1 MATSPD
7 SVSPK
12 SNDPLSRARA
22 IAPIVEANA
31 QQAQDDRTLPPE
43 TVKAMKQ
50 AGLFRVFQPR
60 AVGGDECDFETQI
73 AVAEEVSR
81 ADGSA
86 GWNVIANGPSVG
98 FAGAFLGD
106 DAVAELF
113 GEGNDYCF
121 GGQFAP
127 NGQGVAVDGGYRV
140 TGSWHFG
147 SGTGHSEY
155 VMGGFI
161 PLVDGAPPILPNGLP
176 DMRVACIPREEI
188 TFTDGWFV
196 MGLEGTGS
204 YDYECKD
211 VFVRESWTYPLF
223 TTEPKRGG
231 GMYRMGIFP
240 ITGAGHAAWA
250 LGVAR
255 RALDEINAMAREHT
269 RMGQTTVLAERPTF
283 QKDYIRAEA
292 ELRAARLLVVD
303 VFSEAHRKADSGD
316 EVGIEDRALMRT
328 AATYATETA
337 KDAVDMVHLAAGT
350 AAVRNGSVLQR
361 CFRDMH
367 TGSQHTFIGE
377 DTYLQSAEVLLGLRS
392 ESPAL

>member
-1 MATSPD
+1 MASLPNADVT
-7 SVSPK
+7 
-12 SNDPLSRARA
+12 SNDPLARARA

-31 QQAQDDRTLPPE
+31 QQAQDERTLPPE
-43 TVKAMKQ
+43 TVKAMKE
-50 AGLFRVFQPR
+50 AGIFRIFQPR
-60 AVGGDECDFETQI
+60 EVGGDECDFETQV
-73 AVAEEVSR
+73 AVAEEISR

-98 FAGAFLGD
+98 FAGAFLAD
-106 DAVAELF
+106 SAVAELF
-113 GEGNDYCF
+113 GEGKDYCF

-127 NGQGVAVDGGYRV
+127 NGQGAAVDGGYRI

-155 VMGGFI
+155 VMGGFF
-161 PLVDGAPPILPNGLP
+161 PLVDGAPSILPNGLP
-176 DMRVACIPREEI
+176 DMRVACFPREEI
-188 TFTDGWFV
+188 EFTDGWHV

-204 YDYECKD
+204 YDYQCDD
-211 VFVRESWTYPLF
+211 VFVHEDWTYPLF

-255 RALDEINAMAREHT
+255 RALDEINTMARGHT
-269 RMGQTTVLAERPTF
+269 RMGQPTVIAERPTF

-292 ELRAARLLVVD
+292 ELRAARLLVID
-303 VFSEAHRKADSGD
+303 VFSDALRTADAGD
-316 EVGIEDRALMRT
+316 DVSIEQRALMRT
-328 AATYATETA
+328 AASYATDAA
-337 KDAVDMVHLAAGT
+337 KHVVDFVHLAAGT
-350 AAVRNGSVLQR
+350 AAIRNGSVIER

-367 TGSQHTFIGE
+367 TGTQHTFIGE

-392 ESPAL
+392 ESPSL

>member
-1 MATSPD
+1 MAIAPEPAPST
-7 SVSPK
+7 
-12 SNDPLSRARA
+12 DPLSRARA
-22 IAPIVEANA
+22 IAPIIEANA
-31 QQAQDDRTLPPE
+31 QRAQDDRTLPPE
-43 TVKAMKQ
+43 TVNAMKA
-50 AGLFRVFQPR
+50 AGVFRIYQPA
-60 AVGGDECDFETQI
+60 AVGGDEADFETQV

-106 DAVAELF
+106 EAVAELF
-113 GEGNDYCF
+113 ADGADYCF

-127 NGQGVAVDGGYRV
+127 NGQGVKEANGYRI

-155 VMGGFI
+155 VMAGFLPI
-161 PLVDGAPPILPNGLP
+161 VDGAPPMLPNGLP
-176 DMRVACIPREEI
+176 EMRVACIPRAEI
-188 TFTDGWFV
+188 HFTDGWFV

-204 YDYECKD
+204 YDYDCSD

-223 TTEPKRGG
+223 TTEPLRGG

-250 LGVAR
+250 LGVGR
-255 RALDEINAMAREHT
+255 RALDEINALARAHT
-269 RMGQTTVLAERPTF
+269 RMGQPTVIAERPTF
-283 QKDYIRAEA
+283 QRDYIRAEA
-292 ELRAARLLVVD
+292 ELRAARLLVID
-303 VFSEAHRKADSGD
+303 VC
-316 EVGIEDRALMRT
+316 ALMRT
-328 AATYATETA
+328 AATYAT
-337 KDAVDMVHLAAGT
+337 DAAVHTVDFAHLAAGT

-361 CFRDMH
+361 CFRDIH

-377 DTYLQSAEVLLGLRS
+377 DTYLQSAEVLLGLRT